1 MHSGCVGRLVG
12 FNDPELASDATQL
25 PDQILPL
32 ADTQIVQE
40 FVAAHAPERTARQLI
55 SLLTQIT
62 PEVQIGHEVRV
73 LVSESCVTLASGL
86 LALGGPLP
94 TGGDGQRRR
103 PNPD

>member
-12 FNDPELASDATQL
+12 FNDPELAGDATPL

-32 ADTQIVQE
+32 ADTEIVQE
-40 FVAAHAPERTARQLI
+40 FVAAHAPERTAGQLI

-62 PEVQIGHEVRV
+62 PEVQVGHEVRV

-86 LALGGPLP
+86 LALGGPL
-94 TGGDGQRRR
+94 TRVGNGQGRC
-103 PNPD
+103 

>member
-12 FNDPELASDATQL
+12 FKDPQLPGDATQL

-62 PEVQIGHEVRV
+62 PEVQVGHEVRV

-86 LALGGPLP
+86 LALGGAPP
-94 TGGDGQRRR
+94 RGGGGATRR
-103 PNPD
+103 PHPD